1 MKKGGE
7 EMEPMEQIY
16 QKYADTVFR
25 FIFSKTQDYHIA
37 EELTQE
43 TFYQA
48 VRSIS
53 KYDGKCKIST
63 WLCAIAKNQLY
74 TYYRKNPQMEEM
86 VNDNISVRSAEEEVL
101 DNEMRTQML
110 KILHSCSE
118 PYREVLYLRILGGL
132 SFKQIGDILGRSENW
147 ARVTFYRGKEKIREE
162 LLNDEK

>member
-1 MKKGGE
+1 
-7 EMEPMEQIY
+7 MEPIEQIY
-16 QKYADTVFR
+16 RKYADTVFR

-37 EELTQE
+37 EEVTQE

-86 VNDNISVRSAEEEVL
+86 VCDNSSVRSAEEEVL

-110 KILHSCSE
+110 KILHNCSE
-118 PYREVLYLRILGGL
+118 PYREVLYLRIWGGL
-132 SFKQIGDILGRSENW
+132 SFKEIGDILNRSENW
-147 ARVTFYRGKEKIREE
+147 ARITFYRGKEKIREE
-162 LLNDEK
+162 LLNNEK

>member
-1 MKKGGE
+1 
-7 EMEPMEQIY
+7 MEPMEQIY